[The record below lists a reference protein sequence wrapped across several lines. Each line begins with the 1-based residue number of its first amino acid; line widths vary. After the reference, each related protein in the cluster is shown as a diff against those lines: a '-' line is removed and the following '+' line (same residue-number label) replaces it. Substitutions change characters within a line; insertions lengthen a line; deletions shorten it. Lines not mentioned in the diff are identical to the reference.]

1 MSKLY
6 YSIGEVSERIDVKP
20 YIIRYW
26 ETEFSQLKSKNARN
40 RNRRYTEKDIL
51 LLLRIK
57 ELVYEQKFTLEGAKI
72 AIHNEHLQKKTE
84 EKSQPKEPEQKQV
97 ILPKSLIE
105 ELKQIKELLIKR

>member
-26 ETEFSQLKSKNARN
+26 ETEFSQLKSKNARI

-51 LLLRIK
+51 LLIRIK

-72 AIHNEHLQKKTE
+72 AIHNEYLQKKNET
-84 EKSQPKEPEQKQV
+84 KAQPKEAEQQHLT
-97 ILPKSLIE
+97 ISQSIID
-105 ELKQIKELLIKR
+105 ELNQIKELLIKR